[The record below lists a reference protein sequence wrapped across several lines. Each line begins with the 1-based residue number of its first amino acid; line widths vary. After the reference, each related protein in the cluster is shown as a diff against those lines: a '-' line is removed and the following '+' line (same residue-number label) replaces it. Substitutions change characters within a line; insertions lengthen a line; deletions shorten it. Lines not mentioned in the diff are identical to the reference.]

1 MNTGRS
7 ESGETTPVSAFLR
20 RHLEPSLEMLEED
33 LRLCPDDL
41 WEASAAGYPY
51 WQQIYHALESLD
63 FWLSVRVLGG
73 NADDYSVR
81 RFGKDV
87 SPDLDA
93 SCRETATK
101 AELSEYLD
109 DLRVV
114 AEAALRS
121 VDDGG
126 DEAVDAFFTQI
137 RHIQYHVGHADA
149 ALRTRGVAPGEWMG
163 YGE

>member
-1 MNTGRS
+1 MNIGKQGS
-7 ESGETTPVSAFLR
+7 DGPTPTSAFLR
-20 RHLEPSLEMLEED
+20 RHLEPSLKMLKED
-33 LRLCPDDL
+33 IRLCPDGL
-41 WEASAAGYPY
+41 WTESAAGFPY

-63 FWLSVRVLGG
+63 YWLKVRASGG
-73 NADDYSVR
+73 SADEYSVR

-87 SPDLDA
+87 SPDLDEA
-93 SCRETATK
+93 CREVATK

-109 DLRVV
+109 DLRSDVESV
-114 AEAALRS
+114 LRS
-121 VDDGG
+121 VDGRN

-149 ALRTRGVAPGEWMG
+149 ALRTRGVDPGEWMG